1 MFPFV
6 GASISN
12 HSPPPYDKAPS
23 SQPGISPLLTPF
35 QLLFAGESLVDIDFF
50 VRRYFLRRVCVR
62 SGRGGGGDAAV
73 RVLRCGVWVSWAGW
87 IERMERVLEICFV
100 GF

>member
-1 MFPFV
+1 M
-6 GASISN
+6 
-12 HSPPPYDKAPS
+12 
-23 SQPGISPLLTPF
+23 
-35 QLLFAGESLVDIDFF
+35 
-50 VRRYFLRRVCVR
+50 RRVCVR